1 MAKFLGGSMP
11 YTPKTAWGPVSKLM
25 NSARYTV
32 SQYPELISSLLEIL
46 DNDLWRSFVVPVG
59 REMKFHSF
67 ALFLEYVNTDP
78 KELLAVLAAH
88 DEQELAARVRSE
100 LGGELAEQ
108 GKWERDITKLGDT
121 KLGVENDATYLVS
134 RLKRDEP
141 ELAEQVLTGK
151 ISANAAAVQA
161 GIRHAYI
168 RVRADDVQLA
178 VVKLLERYERADV
191 LGALGIRS

>member
-1 MAKFLGGSMP
+1 MP

-46 DNDLWRSFVVPVG
+46 DNDLWRSFVVPVD
-59 REMKFHSF
+59 REMKFDRF

-88 DEQELAARVRSE
+88 DEQKLAARVRSE
-100 LGGELAEQ
+100 LGGELAEH
-108 GKWERDITKLGDT
+108 GEIGNGRSEGRGSDT
-121 KLGVENDATYLVS
+121 TSTVGRDATYLVS

-141 ELAEQVLTGK
+141 ELAQQVLTGK

-168 RVRADDVQLA
+168 RIRADDVQLA
-178 VVKLLERYERADV
+178 VAKLLERYERADV
-191 LGALGIRS
+191 LEALGPSRD

>member
-1 MAKFLGGSMP
+1 
-11 YTPKTAWGPVSKLM
+11 M

-32 SQYPELISSLLEIL
+32 SQYPQLISSLLEIL
-46 DNDLWRSFVVPVG
+46 DNDLWRSFVVPVD
-59 REMKFHSF
+59 REMKFDSF

-100 LGGELAEQ
+100 LGGELAEH
-108 GKWERDITKLGDT
+108 GEIGGGHSEGRVSDT
-121 KLGVENDATYLVS
+121 NSARIPDATYLVS

-168 RVRADDVQLA
+168 RIRADDVQLA
-178 VVKLLERYERADV
+178 VVKLLERYERDDV
-191 LGALGIRS
+191 LDALGIKS

>member
-1 MAKFLGGSMP
+1 MS
-11 YTPKTAWGPVSKLM
+11 YTPTTAWGPVSALCE
-25 NSARYTV
+25 SARSGGQSYKT
-32 SQYPELISSLLEIL
+32 LLKSLDVVL
-46 DNDLWRSFVVPVG
+46 DNELWREFVMPPERVHTFA
-59 REMKFHSF
+59 RFDEFLKFAGF
-67 ALFLEYVNTDP
+67 PPD
-78 KELLAVLAAH
+78 ELLAVLRAH
-88 DEQELAARVRSE
+88 GRDELAARVRSE

-108 GKWERDITKLGDT
+108 GKWERDEPSKVRDT
-121 KLGVENDATYLVS
+121 KLSRQDDATYLVS

-178 VVKLLERYERADV
+178 VVKLLERYDRDDV
-191 LGALGIRS
+191 LGALGVRP

>member
-1 MAKFLGGSMP
+1 MS
-11 YTPKTAWGPVSKLM
+11 YTARSAWGPVSKLM

-32 SQYPELISSLLEIL
+32 SQYPQLISSLSEIL
-46 DNDLWRSFVVPVG
+46 DNDLWRSFVVPVD
-59 REMKFHSF
+59 REMKFDSF
-67 ALFLEYVNTDP
+67 ALFLEYANTDP

-108 GKWERDITKLGDT
+108 GEIGNGRSESRVSDT
-121 KLGVENDATYLVS
+121 NSTRIPDATYLVS
-134 RLKRDEP
+134 RLKRDQP

-168 RVRADDVQLA
+168 RIRADDVQLA
-178 VVKLLERYERADV
+178 VVKLLERYDRDDV
-191 LGALGIRS
+191 LDALGIKS

>member
-1 MAKFLGGSMP
+1 MS
-11 YTPKTAWGPVSKLM
+11 YTPTTAWGPVSALCE
-25 NSARYTV
+25 SARSGGQSYKT
-32 SQYPELISSLLEIL
+32 LLKSLDVVL
-46 DNDLWRSFVVPVG
+46 DNELWREFVMPPERVHTFA
-59 REMKFHSF
+59 RFDEFLKFAGF
-67 ALFLEYVNTDP
+67 PPD
-78 KELLAVLAAH
+78 ELLAVLRAH
-88 DEQELAARVRSE
+88 GRDELAARVRSE

-108 GKWERDITKLGDT
+108 GKWERDEPSKGSDT
-121 KLGVENDATYLVS
+121 TFDVGRDATYLVS

-178 VVKLLERYERADV
+178 VVKLLERYDRDDV
-191 LGALGIRS
+191 LGALGVRP

>member
-1 MAKFLGGSMP
+1 MS
-11 YTPKTAWGPVSKLM
+11 YTARTAWGPVSKLM

-32 SQYPELISSLLEIL
+32 SQYPQLISSLLEIL
-46 DNDLWRSFVVPVG
+46 DNDLWRSFVVPVD
-59 REMKFHSF
+59 REMKFDSF
-67 ALFLEYVNTDP
+67 ALFLEYANTDP

-100 LGGELAEQ
+100 LGGELADNGGDRRGEQ
-108 GKWERDITKLGDT
+108 FQISDT
-121 KLGVENDATYLVS
+121 KLKRIPDATYLVS

-151 ISANAAAVQA
+151 ISANAAAIQA

-168 RVRADDVQLA
+168 RIRADDVQLA
-178 VVKLLERYERADV
+178 VVKLLERYERDDV
-191 LGALGIRS
+191 LHALGIKS

>member
-1 MAKFLGGSMP
+1 MP

-46 DNDLWRSFVVPVG
+46 DNDLWRSFVVPVD
-59 REMKFHSF
+59 REMKFDSF
-67 ALFLEYVNTDP
+67 ALFLEYANTDP

-100 LGGELAEQ
+100 LGGELAEH
-108 GKWERDITKLGDT
+108 GGDRT
-121 KLGVENDATYLVS
+121 VEQVSGTNLKRIPDATYLVS

-141 ELAEQVLTGK
+141 ELAHQVLTGK

-168 RVRADDVQLA
+168 RIRADDVQLA
-178 VVKLLERYERADV
+178 VVKLLERYERDDV
-191 LGALGIRS
+191 LDALGIKS

>member
-1 MAKFLGGSMP
+1 MS
-11 YTPKTAWGPVSKLM
+11 YTPTTAWGPVSALCE
-25 NSARYTV
+25 SARSGGQSYKT
-32 SQYPELISSLLEIL
+32 LLKSLDVVL
-46 DNDLWRSFVVPVG
+46 DNELWREFVMPPARVHTFA
-59 REMKFHSF
+59 RFDEFLKFAGF
-67 ALFLEYVNTDP
+67 PPD
-78 KELLAVLAAH
+78 ELLAVLRAH
-88 DEQELAARVRSE
+88 GRDELAARVRSE

-108 GKWERDITKLGDT
+108 GKWERDEPSKVRDT
-121 KLGVENDATYLVS
+121 KLSRQDDATYLVS

-178 VVKLLERYERADV
+178 VVKLLERYDRDDV
-191 LGALGIRS
+191 LGALGVRP

>member
-1 MAKFLGGSMP
+1 MRIMS
-11 YTPKTAWGPVSKLM
+11 YTARTAWGPVSKLM

-32 SQYPELISSLLEIL
+32 SQYPQLISSLLEIL
-46 DNDLWRSFVVPVG
+46 DNDLWRSFVVPVD
-59 REMKFHSF
+59 REMKFDSF
-67 ALFLEYVNTDP
+67 ALFLEYANTDP

-100 LGGELAEQ
+100 LGGELAEH
-108 GKWERDITKLGDT
+108 G
-121 KLGVENDATYLVS
+121 ENQYSEGGLSVANSSRIPDATYLVS

-168 RVRADDVQLA
+168 RIRADDVQLA
-178 VVKLLERYERADV
+178 VVKLLERYERDDV
-191 LGALGIRS
+191 LHALGIKS

>member
-1 MAKFLGGSMP
+1 MS
-11 YTPKTAWGPVSKLM
+11 YTPTTAWGPVSALCE
-25 NSARYTV
+25 SARSGGQSYKT
-32 SQYPELISSLLEIL
+32 LLKSLDVVL
-46 DNDLWRSFVVPVG
+46 DNELWREFVMPPERVYTFA
-59 REMKFHSF
+59 RFDEFLKFAGF
-67 ALFLEYVNTDP
+67 PPD
-78 KELLAVLAAH
+78 ELLAVLRAH
-88 DEQELAARVRSE
+88 GRDELAARVRSE
-100 LGGELAEQ
+100 LGGELAEHGGDRKTDQYQ
-108 GKWERDITKLGDT
+108 GSGATLIEGR
-121 KLGVENDATYLVS
+121 DATYLVS

-141 ELAEQVLTGK
+141 ELAQQVLTGK

>member
-1 MAKFLGGSMP
+1 MS
-11 YTPKTAWGPVSKLM
+11 YTARTAWGPVSKLM

-32 SQYPELISSLLEIL
+32 SQYPQLISSLLEIL
-46 DNDLWRSFVVPVG
+46 DNDLWRSFVVPVD
-59 REMKFHSF
+59 REMKFDSF
-67 ALFLEYVNTDP
+67 ALFLEYANTDP

-108 GKWERDITKLGDT
+108 GRWERDEPSKGSDT
-121 KLGVENDATYLVS
+121 TFDVGRDATYLVS

-168 RVRADDVQLA
+168 RIRADDVQLA
-178 VVKLLERYERADV
+178 VVKLLERYERDDV
-191 LGALGIRS
+191 LDALGIKS

>member
-1 MAKFLGGSMP
+1 MP

>member
-1 MAKFLGGSMP
+1 MS
-11 YTPKTAWGPVSKLM
+11 YTARTAWGPVSKLM

-32 SQYPELISSLLEIL
+32 SQYPQLISSLLEIL
-46 DNDLWRSFVVPVG
+46 DNDLWRSFVVPVD
-59 REMKFHSF
+59 REMKFDSF

-100 LGGELAEQ
+100 LGGELAEH
-108 GKWERDITKLGDT
+108 GEIGGGHSEGRVSDT
-121 KLGVENDATYLVS
+121 NSARIPDATYLVS

-168 RVRADDVQLA
+168 RIRADDVQLA
-178 VVKLLERYERADV
+178 VVKLLERYERDDV
-191 LGALGIRS
+191 LDALGIKS

>member
-1 MAKFLGGSMP
+1 MS
-11 YTPKTAWGPVSKLM
+11 YTARTAWGPVSKLM

-32 SQYPELISSLLEIL
+32 SQYPQLISSLLEIL
-46 DNDLWRSFVVPVG
+46 NNDLWRSFVVPVD
-59 REMKFHSF
+59 REMNFDSF
-67 ALFLEYVNTDP
+67 ALFLEYVNTDA

-108 GKWERDITKLGDT
+108 GKWERDEEGKGSDT
-121 KLGVENDATYLVS
+121 TFHVGRNATYLVS

-141 ELAEQVLTGK
+141 ELAQQVLTGK

-178 VVKLLERYERADV
+178 VVKLLERYERDDV
-191 LGALGIRS
+191 LHALGIKR

>member
-1 MAKFLGGSMP
+1 MS
-11 YTPKTAWGPVSKLM
+11 YTPTTAWGPVSALCE
-25 NSARYTV
+25 SARSGGQSYKT
-32 SQYPELISSLLEIL
+32 LLKSLDVVL
-46 DNDLWRSFVVPVG
+46 DNELWREFVMPPERVYTFA
-59 REMKFHSF
+59 RFDEFLKFAGF
-67 ALFLEYVNTDP
+67 PPD
-78 KELLAVLAAH
+78 ELLAVLRAH
-88 DEQELAARVRSE
+88 GRDELAARVRSE

-108 GKWERDITKLGDT
+108 GKWERDEPSKVRDT
-121 KLGVENDATYLVS
+121 KLSRQDDATYLVS

-178 VVKLLERYERADV
+178 VVKLLERYDRDDV
-191 LGALGIRS
+191 LGALGVRP